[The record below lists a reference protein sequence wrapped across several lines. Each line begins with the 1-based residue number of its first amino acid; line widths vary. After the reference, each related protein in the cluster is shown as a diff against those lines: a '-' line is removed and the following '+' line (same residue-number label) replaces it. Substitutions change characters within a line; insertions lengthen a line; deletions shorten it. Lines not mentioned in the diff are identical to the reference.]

1 MRMILWRRGKFLKPF
16 APNLRYNEDTL
27 GKDVSMFDVLNRIR
41 TFNLRKVTPVQWV
54 MVAVG
59 ILIALWILNT
69 LLSIAA
75 TLMPIAI
82 VAILAYVGY
91 RVLSSRGEDAA
102 AIQQAK
108 REEKFQQAD
117 DSTIKAAKQVNTVIA
132 TKLEK
137 APASERLADE
147 VTVNPET
154 GVTEVNIARLEEEES
169 QKLKQTKQKADPE
182 EIQRQLEE
190 RRKRLLGGQ

>member
-1 MRMILWRRGKFLKPF
+1 MEFMF
-16 APNLRYNEDTL
+16 NLFNRVRN
-27 GKDVSMFDVLNRIR
+27 FDV
-41 TFNLRKVTPVQWV
+41 RKVTPVQWV

-75 TLMPIAI
+75 TLMPIVI

-91 RVLSSRGEDAA
+91 RVLSSRSEDAA
-102 AIQQAK
+102 AIQKEK
-108 REEKFQQAD
+108 REEQFAQAD
-117 DSTIKAAKQVNTVIA
+117 ASTVKAAKQVDTVIA
-132 TKLEK
+132 TKLDK
-137 APASERLADE
+137 APASERLSDE

-154 GVTEVNIARLEEEES
+154 GVTEVNMARLEEQEA
-169 QKLKQTKQKADPE
+169 QALKQTKQKADPE

>member
-1 MRMILWRRGKFLKPF
+1 
-16 APNLRYNEDTL
+16 
-27 GKDVSMFDVLNRIR
+27 MFDVLNRIR